1 MPNRFCQLLAR
12 SICCVATAFSSAALA
27 QAAQPEVVPM
37 AEESYHHE
45 VFRNRFVA
53 VYDVLLPPGAAMR
66 YHAHLTNHLAVVIQ
80 AGSLRN
86 EVIGRPAR
94 ENSSGD
100 AGSVIYIGAGPPH
113 RQTNI
118 GPDPIHFVAVEIL
131 ASSVGSRGAGVEQR
145 AAPAAQAG
153 CHVALEAD
161 DVRVWQCLLPPGA
174 NAPSGERRGPFLRV
188 PISGGVLGAD
198 LMPPVAEALAAGV
211 PGWHEPQGDL
221 GMHNRGTARLELI
234 DVEWK

>member
-1 MPNRFCQLLAR
+1 MPNRYFQRLAH
-12 SICCVATAFSSAALA
+12 SVYCVTAAYYTTGLA

-37 AEESYHHE
+37 AEETYHHE
-45 VFRNRFVA
+45 VFHNRYVA
-53 VYDVLLPPGAAMR
+53 VYDVVLPPGAAMH
-66 YHAHLTNHLAVVIQ
+66 YHAHSTNHLAVVIQ

-118 GPDPIHFVAVEIL
+118 GPAPIHFVAVEIL
-131 ASSVGSRGAGVEQR
+131 SSSVGSRGAGVEQR
-145 AAPAAQAG
+145 AAPGAQAG
-153 CHVALEAD
+153 CHVALEPD

-174 NAPSGERRGPFLRV
+174 SAPSGERRGPFLRV

-198 LMPPVAEALAAGV
+198 FVPAAEALAAGV

-221 GMHNRGTARLELI
+221 SLHNHGTARLELI